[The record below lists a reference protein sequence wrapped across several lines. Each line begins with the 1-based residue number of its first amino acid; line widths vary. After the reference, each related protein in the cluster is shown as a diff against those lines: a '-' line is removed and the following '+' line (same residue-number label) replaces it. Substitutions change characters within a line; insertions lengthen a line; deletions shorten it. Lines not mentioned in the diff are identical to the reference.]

1 MSAFCFGSLSAVL
14 ALCLLVAAG
23 CSSGPKQQRE
33 LAEAFAGPAT
43 LKLRQEIDPRSATTV
58 TVKHGERL
66 GVIGRR
72 RRFVKVRTAA
82 GVEGWTD
89 VRQLLTSEQMRALDQ
104 LAERA
109 RSLPSHGAAG
119 VYEPLNVH
127 TDPNR
132 TAPSF
137 YQITKGESV
146 EVVESATFPRV
157 PFEPPDLIPKPPP
170 ASPQP
175 KTRKPKAEPRIPPVP
190 MPPAPGPPEN
200 WLELS
205 KTIPSETLQE
215 PSPPEPPPARPVPVD
230 DWSLVRLPNGRAGWV
245 LTRMLRMNIPDEVA
259 QYSEGNRITSYF
271 SMADVNDGG
280 VIKHDWLWTTLSDT
294 RQPYQF
300 DSFRYFIWN
309 TRRHR
314 YETAYI
320 EKNLKGYFP
329 VEVHPVKATVS
340 KEEQAFPGFSL
351 IVEDNEGVRWRK
363 TYAFQIYRVV
373 LVDKRKLESPPA
385 PGMPEAAP
393 VAEARPAAQSP
404 GFFTRMKQAAAGLKR
419 RVFGK

>member
-1 MSAFCFGSLSAVL
+1 MSAFSSGIFSAIL
-14 ALCLLVAAG
+14 AVCLLGLAG
-23 CSSGPKQQRE
+23 CSSGPAQQRE
-33 LAEAFAGPAT
+33 LAEAFAGPAI
-43 LKLRQEIDPRSATTV
+43 LKLRQEIDPRSPATI
-58 TVKHGERL
+58 TVKHGDRL
-66 GVIGRR
+66 GIIRRR
-72 RRFVKVRTAA
+72 RRFVQVRTAQ
-82 GVEGWTD
+82 GQEGWTD
-89 VRQLLTSEQMRALDQ
+89 MRQLLTSEQMEALNQ

-109 RSLPSHGAAG
+109 RSLPSQGAAG
-119 VYEPLNVH
+119 VYDPLNVH
-127 TDPNR
+127 TEANR

-137 YQITKGESV
+137 YRIAKGESV
-146 EVVESATFPRV
+146 EVMASELSPRV
-157 PFEPPDLIPKPPP
+157 PFDPPDLIPKPPP
-170 ASPQP
+170 P
-175 KTRKPKAEPRIPPVP
+175 KPRARKAKAEPRVPPVP
-190 MPPAPGPPEN
+190 MPAAPKPPDN

-205 KTIPSETLQE
+205 KTVSPEPEPETQ
-215 PSPPEPPPARPVPVD
+215 PPPPPEPAKPVPVD

-245 LTRMLRMNIPDEVA
+245 LTGMLRMNIPDEVA

-280 VIKHDWLWTTLSDT
+280 QVRHQWLWTTLSTT

-329 VEVHPVKATVS
+329 VEVHPVKATLS
-340 KEEQAFPGFSL
+340 KNEETFPGFSL
-351 IVEDNEGVRWRK
+351 ILEDDTGVRWRK

-373 LVDKRKLESPPA
+373 LVDKQPLEPPA
-385 PGMPEAAP
+385 PPAAP
-393 VAEARPAAQSP
+393 QPALEAKPGQANP
-404 GFFTRMKQAAAGLKR
+404 GFFARMKQGLAGWKR

>member
-1 MSAFCFGSLSAVL
+1 VSAFRSVLFAVL
-14 ALCLLVAAG
+14 ALCLLTLAG
-23 CSSGPKQQRE
+23 CSPGPKQQRE

-43 LKLRQEIDPRSATTV
+43 LKVREEIDPRSPTVV

-66 GVIGRR
+66 GIVGRR
-72 RRFVKVRTAA
+72 RRFVKVRTAG

-89 VRQLLTSEQMRALDQ
+89 VRQLLTPGQMRELDL
-104 LAERA
+104 LAEKA

-137 YQITKGESV
+137 YQITKGELV
-146 EVVESATFPRV
+146 HVVESVTLPRV
-157 PFEPPDLIPKPPP
+157 PFDPPELIPKPPP
-170 ASPQP
+170 PP
-175 KTRKPKAEPRIPPVP
+175 PRVRKPKAEPRIPPVP
-190 MPPAPGPPEN
+190 MPAAPQPPEN

-205 KTIPSETLQE
+205 KTL
-215 PSPPEPPPARPVPVD
+215 SPPPEAEPPKPPPEKPVPVD

-245 LTRMLRMNIPDEVA
+245 LTRMLRMDIPDEVA

-271 SMADVNDGG
+271 AMAEVNDGG
-280 VIKHDWLWTTLSDT
+280 TVKHNWLWTTLSDT

-329 VEVHPVKATVS
+329 VEVHPVKAAVS
-340 KEEQAFPGFSL
+340 KQEQTFPGFSV
-351 IVEDNEGVRWRK
+351 IVEDNTGVRWRK
-363 TYAFQIYRVV
+363 TYAFQFYRVV
-373 LVDKRKLESPPA
+373 LVDKQRLEPPPA
-385 PGMPEAAP
+385 PGSPTAEEAAEAKP
-393 VAEARPAAQSP
+393 AERTP
-404 GFFTRMKQAAAGLKR
+404 GFFARMKRTLAGLKQ
-419 RVFGK
+419 RVFGR